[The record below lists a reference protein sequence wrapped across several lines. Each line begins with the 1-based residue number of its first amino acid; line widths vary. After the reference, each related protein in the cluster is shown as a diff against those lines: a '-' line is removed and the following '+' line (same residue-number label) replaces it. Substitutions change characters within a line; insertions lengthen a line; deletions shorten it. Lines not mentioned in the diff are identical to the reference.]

1 MVRSHLP
8 ALFCLA
14 ALPCLALSEA
24 QAAASAWHEATGARI
39 RLVVEDA
46 PLADGSWRGALEVDL
61 QPGWKTYWR
70 DPGDAGIPPQ
80 VDVSASMN
88 IAGAELGYPAPV
100 RLGGEDGG
108 WAGYDRPMAFPI
120 VFRVEDPSRFAAIE
134 ADVLIGVCE
143 DICVPVMVR
152 LTPPPSAGSDVL
164 SARVVDAA
172 FASLPGAAS
181 PGFGLKDMARRG
193 DDIFV
198 AAEGADATAGLFLV
212 SPPGWVLG
220 MPRAAMEGDV
230 PGFLIP
236 VAEAPGDMALPD
248 AIDYTLVTSNA
259 AVSGVVR
266 PVN

>member
-1 MVRSHLP
+1 MVRSRLP
-8 ALFCLA
+8 ALLCLA
-14 ALPCLALSEA
+14 ALPCLALSDA

-152 LTPPPSAGSDVL
+152 LTPPPSSGSGTL
-164 SARVVDAA
+164 SAGVVDAA
-172 FASLPGAAS
+172 FAALPAAAH
-181 PGFGLKDMARRG
+181 PGFGLGAMARHEDGIFLAARG
-193 DDIFV
+193 TDETSALFV
-198 AAEGADATAGLFLV
+198 V

-220 MPRAAMEGDV
+220 VPRAAMDGDI

-248 AIDYTLVTSNA
+248 SIDYTLVRSDA

-266 PVN
+266 PVK